1 MDKPIL
7 VQVDNLMR
15 YYGANCAVNDLSF
28 TLCQGQVL
36 GFLGPNGAGKSTTL
50 QLLAGCLA
58 PDAGR
63 ILIQNHDLL
72 QQPRRA
78 KAAIGYLPEQPPLY
92 PEFTVDEYLAYCAR
106 LHRLPRGHLATAVAK
121 AKARCELGT
130 VGRRL
135 LGNLSRGYRQRVGIA
150 QAIIHEPAVIILD
163 EPAAGLDPL
172 QQREL
177 GGLIRELGR
186 EQGVILSTHSLAEVQ
201 NTCTHVQI
209 MQQGRLVYSG
219 SLTALEQQSSHS
231 LLVGFSTPPV
241 LETLATLPAVGQVE
255 ALGEQRF
262 RLYYTPPADPVPALL
277 AQAVTRNWGLRELTP
292 ERSSLEQRFIELLL
306 GEQETI

>member
-1 MDKPIL
+1 MDQPIL
-7 VQVDNLMR
+7 VQVDNLTR
-15 YYGANCAVNDLSF
+15 YYGAHCAVNDLSF
-28 TLCQGQVL
+28 SLRQGQVL

-63 ILIQNHDLL
+63 ILIQNHDLQ

-78 KAAIGYLPEQPPLY
+78 KAVIGYLPEQPPLY
-92 PEFTVDEYLAYCAR
+92 PELTVDEYLAYCAR
-106 LHRLPRGHLATAVAK
+106 LHRLPRGQIAAAVTK
-121 AKARCELGT
+121 TKARCELGT

-186 EQGVILSTHSLAEVQ
+186 EHGVILSTHSLAEVQ
-201 NTCTHVQI
+201 STCTHVQI

-219 SLTALEQQSSHS
+219 SLTALEQHSSHS
-231 LLVGFSTPPV
+231 LLVGFSVPPA
-241 LETLATLPAVGQVE
+241 LEILAALPAVSQVE

-262 RLYYTPPADPVPALL
+262 RLYYTPPADPVPALV
-277 AQAVTRNWGLRELTP
+277 AQAVAQNWGLRELTP

-306 GEQETI
+306 GQQEAA